1 MTKKSFSIYRLIAVI
16 IVAIV
21 VSISINYGNWY
32 LSLAAIVASWIFL
45 YALRRNVKEIMADER
60 DYITAGKASLWTMRV
75 YLGISVVVGLILYTV
90 GGDDKGGILFGTATT
105 LLYSDSF
112 LMLVYAVLFKINE
125 RKDENS

>member
-32 LSLAAIVASWIFL
+32 LPLAAIVASWIFL

-60 DYITAGKASLWTMRV
+60 DYITAGKASLWAMKI
-75 YLGISVVVGLILYTV
+75 YLGVSVIVGFILYTM
-90 GGDDKGGILFGTATT
+90 GTNEKEGILFGTATA
-105 LLYSDSF
+105 LLYSASF
-112 LMLVYAVLFKINE
+112 LMLVYAVLFKIYE
-125 RKDENS
+125 RRNGDS